1 MCRGG
6 EHSASDVII
15 FINFVSDLL
24 LHGYEALL
32 ERKIQESVLSGH
44 KFHHDVQPELHGGD
58 QPHDARR
65 AGSGRTWA
73 SGRLLMDEQ
82 DGAGAPGAGQVPI

>member
-1 MCRGG
+1 M
-6 EHSASDVII
+6 ILKL
-15 FINFVSDLL
+15 VSGLL

-58 QPHDARR
+58 QSVELLRLYQHSA
-65 AGSGRTWA
+65 SCQRT
-73 SGRLLMDEQ
+73 G
-82 DGAGAPGAGQVPI
+82 G